1 MPEAARKEV
10 QDVEDLPLVLSNDSG
25 VSLEV
30 TAGKSDTGISLIDAE
45 VTKEIQR
52 SLAIGNL
59 SGEPENMMRAP
70 EKWRDSRKG
79 VWTDAPHN
87 EEFPRLAEIGDSEN
101 T

>member
-30 TAGKSDTGISLIDAE
+30 TADKSDTGISLIDAE
-45 VTKEIQR
+45 VTKEIRR

-59 SGEPENMMRAP
+59 SGEPESMVRLP

-79 VWTDAPHN
+79 VWTDGPHN
-87 EEFPRLAEIGDSEN
+87 AGFPRLADL
-101 T
+101 